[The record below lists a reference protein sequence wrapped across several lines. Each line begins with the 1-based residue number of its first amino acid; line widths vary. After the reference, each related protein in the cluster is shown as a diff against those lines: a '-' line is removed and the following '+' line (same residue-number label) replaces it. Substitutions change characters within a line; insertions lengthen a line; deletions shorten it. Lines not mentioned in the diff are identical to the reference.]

1 MKKILA
7 FTLSLLLACQTFSAF
22 ALPSQKLGDVDGDG
36 QYTSS
41 DALMILKYV
50 VGIDTPNEQQ
60 FKIADINQN
69 GKIETLDALKILKIV
84 VGLEQAPDDSVVDS
98 SSENSVID
106 SSSENSIV
114 DSSSENSIVD
124 SSSENSI
131 VDSSSDIEINFP
143 PIEKVNVKTVNFGDF
158 DKSINNGEPIKGVD
172 ISSIISLE
180 DAGVIFRD
188 QNGKQQDIFK
198 TLAEHGVNYIR
209 VRVWNRPYSN
219 DGTSYGGGNCDVNT
233 AAEIGRRAA
242 EYNIKLLVDFHYSD
256 FWADPAKQRV
266 PKDWENYSL
275 EQKKTAIY
283 DYTIQSLETIANSG
297 AKIGMVQ
304 VGNETNC
311 NFCGEKDM
319 YKICEMFS
327 SGCKAVK
334 DFDPSVMRV
343 LHFANPNK
351 AENYEWYA
359 KVLNECNVDYDVFA
373 TSYYPYWH
381 GTLENLTNIL
391 TEIAYSYNK
400 YVMVA
405 ETSYPYT
412 NDDCDGFANSVS
424 KDSDDVVFNYDI
436 SPQGQADCLSDVFQA
451 VADVGEKGLGVFYW
465 EPAWIGLNG
474 LDHDKQ
480 TEIWEKHGNG
490 WATQKAIEYDQ
501 SAKWAGGSSYDNQGL
516 FDFYGRPLESL
527 KVFENITANPN
538 PNQNINYFDVQ
549 EGKYALKN
557 KNSGLYLSCDDN
569 GNVAQWGDKTYW
581 DIKKQGDYY
590 TLSYYGKNLV
600 ICDTDDNNASVQL
613 WEDNSNTQ
621 QIKFIKNS
629 DDTISIV
636 FLKSGGKYC
645 IDILNQSEYSGAWA
659 TYNTSNFKTFMASQK
674 FELEQ

>member
-98 SSENSVID
+98 SSENSVI
-106 SSSENSIV
+106 

-242 EYNIKLLVDFHYSD
+242 EHNIKLLVDFHYSD

-334 DFDPSVMRV
+334 DFDPSVLRV

-474 LDHDKQ
+474 LDYNQQ
-480 TEIWEKHGNG
+480 TKIWEQYGNG

-516 FDFYGRPLESL
+516 FDFYGRPLNSL
-527 KVFENITANPN
+527 KVFENISANEAPN
-538 PNQNINYFDVQ
+538 YNVRIS
-549 EGKYALKN
+549 EGKYAFKN

-569 GNVAQWGDKTYW
+569 GNVAQWADKTYW
-581 DIKKQGDYY
+581 DVKRQEDGY
-590 TLSYYGKNLV
+590 TLSYYGRNLV
-600 ICDTDDNNASVQL
+600 IGNMDNKTASVRLSQD
-613 WEDNSNTQ
+613 ENPQ
-621 QIKFIKNS
+621 QVKLIQYS
-629 DDTISIV
+629 DGTVCIIIDD
-636 FLKSGGKYC
+636 KYC
-645 IDILNQSEYSGAWA
+645 IDIFDQSTEKGAWA
-659 TYNTSNFKTFMASQK
+659 TYNDANFTASQK